1 MKQWLNKKLLAV
13 ASVVS
18 GGLGKVKRGKSVTR
32 LAGVVSGLG
41 KVKRGKSGSAS
52 GASETT
58 CGLES
63 SCGSNV

>member
-41 KVKRGKSGSAS
+41 KVKRGKSGSGS
-52 GASETT
+52 GSGSG
-58 CGLES
+58 CGSGS
-63 SCGSNV
+63 SGGSNV